1 MNSENPLSSANLQQF
16 IDQNGIEATILT
28 MPFHT
33 PTVPDAAKALNVA
46 EGQIVK
52 SLVFVVNGSPL
63 LVIANGTAKVDYRSI
78 AMHLGVNRK
87 KIKFATAEQA
97 LAITGYVTG
106 SMPPFGHRQT
116 LPTLIDPAITR
127 LADIYGGGGDID
139 AMLRLTPD
147 ELLRVTQGALVSVSK
162 DE

>member
-16 IDQNGIEATILT
+16 IDGHQIEATILT

-33 PTVPDAAKALNVA
+33 PTVPDAARALNVA
-46 EGQIVK
+46 EAQIVK
-52 SLVFVVNGSPL
+52 SLVFVVNNSPL
-63 LVIANGTAKVDYRSI
+63 LVIANGTAKVDYRFI
-78 AMHLGVNRK
+78 AAHFGINRK

-97 LAITGYVTG
+97 LDITGYVTG
-106 SMPPFGHRQT
+106 SMPPFGHRQP

-127 LADIYGGGGDID
+127 LTEIYGGGGDID
-139 AMLRLTPD
+139 AMLRLTPT
-147 ELLRVTQGALVSVSK
+147 ELLRVTRGTLVCVSK